1 MACAN
6 WPDWAPSG
14 SGTSARTLLMQ
25 IVFKAGSNPAAAA
38 AKAAAQQAL
47 VTTTP
52 ATSQLH
58 DCAYYYNLVVAARA
72 DAESGLWDAC
82 AIALGQVDSE

>member
-1 MACAN
+1 MLEADGTPTKKNLGAN
-6 WPDWAPSG
+6 AILGVS
-14 SGTSARTLLMQ
+14 L
-25 IVFKAGSNPAAAA
+25 AA

-58 DCAYYYNLVVAARA
+58 DCAYYYDLVVAARA

-82 AIALGQVDSE
+82 AIALGQVDSD